1 MRKTGNGTVWRLL
14 LAAAV
19 VIGLA
24 GCTGTPSSPSAT
36 ASSVPS
42 TIASAIASPTVAP
55 PALTPSP
62 SPTSRPIRFVATG
75 SMHVA
80 REYAT
85 ATLLQNGKVL
95 ITGGDTLNGLGST
108 FLASA
113 ELYDPAT
120 GKFTKTGSM
129 TVARAHHTATLLAD
143 GSVLIAGGADCSDT
157 ACIASAEL
165 YHPTTGKFTRT
176 GSMSTPRGNPISTL
190 LPDGRVLLAQGTSG
204 ANQSAELYDPKSGQ
218 FVRTGKETGFD
229 DPTLT
234 LLPNGKVLETG
245 GTGSGGIG
253 AEVYDGTTGK
263 FTKDSLDLAAC
274 VTPSAQYKGQV
285 VKREWPEPV
294 TVLKSGRVLLFEGGY
309 LETYDPA
316 TGTCAD
322 AGFISPAADW
332 LRPRGAMLNDGRV
345 LFVGGELNVDP
356 ATYNYVSTASAVLYD
371 PAGGPQM
378 TGSMKTARDYSTVTL
393 LPDGSVLIAGGA
405 DSDFKPL
412 ASAELLKP

>member
-1 MRKTGNGTVWRLL
+1 
-14 LAAAV
+14 
-19 VIGLA
+19 
-24 GCTGTPSSPSAT
+24 
-36 ASSVPS
+36 
-42 TIASAIASPTVAP
+42 
-55 PALTPSP
+55 
-62 SPTSRPIRFVATG
+62 
-75 SMHVA
+75 MHVA
-80 REYAT
+80 RIFAT

-95 ITGGDTLNGLGST
+95 IAGGSNTIGSLGVDIY
-108 FLASA
+108 ASA

-143 GSVLIAGGADCSDT
+143 GSVLIAGGADCTDT

-263 FTKDSLDLAAC
+263 FTKVSLDLAAC

-412 ASAELLKP
+412 ASAELFKP